1 MKLVTFTHKT
11 GTSRVGI
18 VDGDKVWG
26 VASPGS
32 MLALI
37 QSGITPDRTSERYPL
52 EEVRLHAP
60 LRPGKII
67 AVGKNY
73 AAHAAET
80 GDKPPEIPLLFS
92 KLTSSVINPGD
103 TITWKES
110 LTQQVDWEGELAVII
125 NRRARNVKEE
135 DAPQYV
141 FGYTIAND
149 VSARDLQKSEPQW
162 VRAKGLDTF
171 CPLGPAIVTRKEIE
185 DPQKLHITTKVNDE
199 VMQDAGTDQMVH
211 GVFKLIAY
219 CSQSFTLE
227 PGDVILTGTPAGVAL
242 GMDNPRW
249 LRTDDVVSITI
260 DPIGTL
266 TNPCRILSE

>member
-1 MKLVTFTHKT
+1 MKLVTFTHKN
-11 GTSRVGI
+11 SSPRVGI
-18 VDGDKVWG
+18 LDGDMVWG
-26 VASPGS
+26 VAATGS

-37 QSGITPDRTSERYPL
+37 QSGITPETTSERYPL
-52 EEVRLHAP
+52 NAVRLLAP

-80 GDKPPEIPLLFS
+80 GSEAPTTPLLFA
-92 KLTSSVINPGD
+92 KMTSSITNPGD
-103 TITWKES
+103 PITWRES
-110 LTQQVDWEGELAVII
+110 ATTQVDWEGELAVII
-125 NRRARNVKEE
+125 SRRTRQISEA
-135 DAPQYV
+135 DAPKHI

-149 VSARDLQKSEPQW
+149 VSARDLQNAEPQW
-162 VRAKGLDTF
+162 LRAKGLDTF
-171 CPLGPAIVTRKEIE
+171 CPLGPAIVTRKEVD

-211 GVFKLIAY
+211 GVYKLVAY

-227 PGDVILTGTPAGVAL
+227 PGDMILTGTPAGVAL
-242 GMDNPRW
+242 GMENPRW
-249 LRTDDVVSITI
+249 LRDGDVVSITI

-266 TNPCRILSE
+266 TNPCRVLA